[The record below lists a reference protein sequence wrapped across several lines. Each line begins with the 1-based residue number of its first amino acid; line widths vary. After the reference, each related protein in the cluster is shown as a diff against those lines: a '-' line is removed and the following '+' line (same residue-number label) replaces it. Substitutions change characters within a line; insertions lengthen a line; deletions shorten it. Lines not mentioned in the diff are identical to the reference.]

1 MPYRLFRFA
10 LRRKYSEPRMF
21 REPEVLKRS
30 YEVVII
36 GGGGHGLAAAYYL
49 ARDHGISDVAV
60 LERSYIGS
68 GGTGRNTAI
77 VRSNY
82 LTPEGRFST
91 KRASSS
97 SRISP
102 QNSISISFTL
112 NVGTLRWP
120 IPIRRCARCVGER
133 R

>member
-1 MPYRLFRFA
+1 
-10 LRRKYSEPRMF
+10 MF

-82 LTPEGRFST
+82 LTPEGTLLYEESVKLFQDLSAELDLNLFYSERGH
-91 KRASSS
+91 
-97 SRISP
+97 
-102 QNSISISFTL
+102 FTL
-112 NVGTLRWP
+112 AHSDSAMRTSWV
-120 IPIRRCARCVGER
+120 C
-133 R
+133 